1 MYRKQDS
8 LKMKEEAMEELIDQL
23 EAFTQSFVGG
33 LLFLGAASASALF
46 SYIHT
51 RRGNIKLALYDIP
64 PGVMITLWLLSWGHT
79 AFGVLATVA
88 QALAIAGLV
97 VRARSAK
104 QEERAP
110 LPTPSLSQ
118 SRWMA
123 MTGLGVMMAVLV
135 WGILW
140 AAGYPLVAFFFA
152 GVGLISYLLWLV
164 IVVWKQRVAK
174 R

>member
-1 MYRKQDS
+1 
-8 LKMKEEAMEELIDQL
+8 MEELIDQL

-33 LLFLGAASASALF
+33 LLFLGGALASALF
-46 SYIHT
+46 SYMHA
-51 RRGNIKLALYDIP
+51 RRGNIKLAIYDIP
-64 PGVMITLWLLSWGHT
+64 PGVMMTLWLFQWGHT
-79 AFGVLATVA
+79 AFGVLATGA

-97 VRARSAK
+97 IKARSAK
-104 QEERAP
+104 QEEKAP
-110 LPTPSLSQ
+110 LPPSSLSK
-118 SRWMA
+118 SWWMA
-123 MTGLGVMMAVLV
+123 MIGLGVMMVALV

-140 AAGYPLVAFFFA
+140 AAGYPLIAFFFV